1 MSPLEA
7 PKKSED
13 VSQLS
18 APLKR
23 GAEVLQAAALAL
35 VVHLAPETAEA
46 QTKRLRDL
54 AAIPQECFAKNDPQN
69 VCVKILPPRL
79 EELAKFVA
87 DPSNIKRETPFY
99 NPHVTSKERCHF
111 LKRMITDHG
120 PRLRALAEYM
130 AIHHPEFV
138 AETARAFDKQPD
150 VLRDIDLTLDK
161 ADSFLGKCILSPIAV
176 EIFLNTKE
184 GNMGKVTQPLAKAV
198 QLISA
203 KLQEINQKSGSRD
216 QKFKEALPHAQA
228 LENVLTVLS
237 EAAVSK

>member
-1 MSPLEA
+1 MS
-7 PKKSED
+7 KKSED

-18 APLKR
+18 APLRR

-46 QTKRLRDL
+46 QTRRLRDL

-69 VCVKILPPRL
+69 VCVTILPSRL

-99 NPHVTSKERCHF
+99 NPQVSSKERCVF
-111 LKRMITDHG
+111 LKRMINDHG

-138 AETARAFDKQPD
+138 VETTKAFDKQPD
-150 VLRDIDLTLDK
+150 VLRDIDATLDK
-161 ADSFLGKCILSPIAV
+161 ADSFLGKCILSPIAI

-184 GNMGKVTQPLAKAV
+184 ANMDKATQPLAQAV
-198 QLISA
+198 RLIST
-203 KLQEINQKSGSRD
+203 KLQEVNKKSAPRD
-216 QKFKEALPHAQA
+216 QKFNEALPHARA
-228 LENVLTVLS
+228 LENVLTILS
-237 EAAVSK
+237 EAAVLK